1 MVDSNKEKQNDQES
15 NKQKD
20 SVDNNKI
27 YGSFHSA
34 KDQKSEIVF
43 FQDL

>member
-1 MVDSNKEKQNDQES
+1 MVDSNKEKQNDQKYD
-15 NKQKD
+15 KQKD
-20 SVDNNKI
+20 SVENNKI

-34 KDQKSEIVF
+34 KDQKSETVF

>member
-1 MVDSNKEKQNDQES
+1 MVDSNKEKQNDQEYD
-15 NKQKD
+15 KQKA

-34 KDQKSEIVF
+34 KDQKSETVF